1 MSKMV
6 RRASLLFI
14 SAVMMVA
21 MLGGCATGAK
31 GPSPEELVRQSLAAW
46 TTAAEAKDV
55 DKMMT
60 LVAANFE
67 SDEWADKETYRAFV
81 KDSIEMG
88 YLDDLDVTTDKAQIT
103 FEGEDKATV
112 YPVELTASFGSAT
125 IKAVFTE
132 EDGKW
137 LVSDVTME
145 QY

>member
-1 MSKMV
+1 MFQRV
-6 RRASLLFI
+6 SLLVI
-14 SAVMMVA
+14 SALMMVA

-31 GPSPEELVRQSLAAW
+31 GPTPEEQVQQAVAAW
-46 TTAAEAKDV
+46 TAAAEAKDV

-60 LVAANFE
+60 FVAENFQ

-81 KDSIEMG
+81 KDSVDMG
-88 YLDDLDVTTDKAQIT
+88 YLDDLDISTDKAKIT
-103 FEGEDKATV
+103 FEGKDKATV

-125 IKAVFTE
+125 LKAVFTE

-137 LVSDVTME
+137 LVTDVTME